1 MNMSQLCKQNLIGE
15 GDSWAL
21 VFTVTTFLTHALI
34 RNRGHIRGHP
44 VFLVFFLDT
53 TIQINLG
60 VVKKNSKNL
69 LYPDS
74 DIVLQ

>member
-44 VFLVFFLDT
+44 VFFVFFLDT

-60 VVKKNSKNL
+60 VVKKKFQKFII
-69 LYPDS
+69 PR
-74 DIVLQ
+74 

>member
-44 VFLVFFLDT
+44 VFLDT

>member
-44 VFLVFFLDT
+44 VFLGFFLDT

-60 VVKKNSKNL
+60 VVKKKFQKFII
-69 LYPDS
+69 PR
-74 DIVLQ
+74 

>member
-60 VVKKNSKNL
+60 VVKKKFQKFII
-69 LYPDS
+69 PR
-74 DIVLQ
+74 